1 MGKTIS
7 EKILSEHC
15 GKEAKADDF
24 VIAKV
29 DLCLLQDGTGPLA
42 IKQLQLL
49 GIEKVANS
57 KRVAIFLDHAAPSP
71 RKELSNDHILLR
83 DFAKQTGC
91 LLFEIGEGVCHQLMS
106 ELFTSP
112 GNLLVGADSHTCTGG
127 ALGAFATGM
136 GSTDVAVAIGLGKAW
151 FRVPRTFKIIVNG
164 KFSKGVY
171 AKDLMLY
178 LIGLLG
184 AGGATYRALEFVGDA
199 IETLPMSERF
209 VISNMVVEAGAKAGI
224 IPSDKITKTF
234 LKEHGRENK
243 YQEIKSDKDAK
254 FEREIKIDANKL
266 SPMVSLPHTADN
278 AKPIDKVRNI
288 KIHQVFIGSC
298 TNGRIEDLRVVAK
311 IWRGKKRN
319 PDTRVIIT
327 PASKDVYLRAAREGL
342 LETFLDFGAT
352 VTTPG
357 CGACV
362 GVHGGILGDGENCL
376 STSNRNFLGRMG
388 NPKGF
393 IYLCSPATAAVSAIK
408 GEITDPRRFGSVS

>member
-15 GKEAKADDF
+15 GKDVSADDF

-42 IKQLQLL
+42 VKQLQLL
-49 GIEKVANS
+49 GIKEVKNP
-57 KRVAIFLDHAAPSP
+57 KGVAIFLDHAAPSP

-83 DFAKQTGC
+83 DFAKKTGSF
-91 LLFEIGEGVCHQLMS
+91 LFEIGEGVCHQLMS

-112 GNLLVGADSHTCTGG
+112 GDLLVGADSHTCTGG

-136 GSTDVAVAIGLGKAW
+136 GSTDVAVAMGLGKTW
-151 FRVPRTFKIIVNG
+151 FRVPRTFKVVVDG

-171 AKDLMLY
+171 AKDVMLY
-178 LIGLLG
+178 LIGSLG
-184 AGGATYRALEFVGDA
+184 AEGATYRALEFVGDA
-199 IETLPMSERF
+199 IELLPMSERL

-224 IPSDKITKTF
+224 VPSDKITKAY

-243 YQEIKSDKDAK
+243 HREVKSDADAK
-254 FEREIKIDANKL
+254 FEREIKIDAAKL
-266 SPMVSLPHTADN
+266 HPMVSLPHTVDN
-278 AKPIDKVRNI
+278 AKPITEVKNI
-288 KIHQVFIGSC
+288 KIQQVFIGSC
-298 TNGRIEDLRVVAK
+298 TNGRIEDLRIVAK
-311 IWRGKKRN
+311 IWKGKVRN
-319 PDTRVIIT
+319 SDTRVIIT
-327 PASKDVYLRAAREGL
+327 PASKDVYINAAKEGL

-376 STSNRNFLGRMG
+376 STSNRNFFGRMG

-408 GEITDPRRFGSVS
+408 GEITDPREYL

>member
-7 EKILSEHC
+7 EKIFSEHC
-15 GKEAKADDF
+15 GKDVKADDF
-24 VIAKV
+24 VMAKV

-42 IKQLQLL
+42 IRQLQLL
-49 GIEKVANS
+49 GIKEVANP
-57 KRVAIFLDHAAPSP
+57 KGVAIFLDHAAPSP
-71 RKELSNDHILLR
+71 LKELSNDHILLR
-83 DFAKQTGC
+83 DFAKRTGC
-91 LLFEIGEGVCHQLMS
+91 FLFEIGEGICHQLMS

-112 GNLLVGADSHTCTGG
+112 GDLLVGADSHTCTGG

-136 GSTDVAVAIGLGKAW
+136 GSTDVAVAIGLGKTW
-151 FRVPRTFKIIVNG
+151 FRVPRSFKIIVDG
-164 KFSKGVY
+164 KFSEGVY

-184 AGGATYRALEFVGDA
+184 AEGATYRALEFVGDA
-199 IETLPMSERF
+199 IEMLPMSERF

-224 IPSDKITKTF
+224 IPSDKITEAF

-243 YQEIKSDKDAK
+243 YKEISSDKDAK
-254 FEREIKIDANKL
+254 FEKEIKIDANKL
-266 SPMVSLPHTADN
+266 SPMVSLPHAVDN
-278 AKPIDKVRNI
+278 TKPIDEVKNI
-288 KIHQVFIGSC
+288 EVHQVFIGTC

-311 IWRGKKRN
+311 IWKGRKRN
-319 PDTRVIIT
+319 PETRVIIT
-327 PASKDVYLRAAREGL
+327 PASKDAYIKSAKEGL

-408 GEITDPRRFGSVS
+408 GEIADPREYL